1 MSYVIGGDAVVDLIR
16 SRGPKG
22 FEAFD
27 REEASLG
34 IFPTQAGAASAIL
47 NSAANERGAGDRP
60 PSISNRCR
68 RPRASKVRSLALH
81 RLRQAEGG
89 A

>member
-1 MSYVIGGDAVVDLIR
+1 MSRPMSYVIDNDAVVGPIR
-16 SRGPKG
+16 RRGPKG

-47 NSAANERGAGDRP
+47 DSAANERGAG
-60 PSISNRCR
+60 
-68 RPRASKVRSLALH
+68 
-81 RLRQAEGG
+81 
-89 A
+89 

>member
-1 MSYVIGGDAVVDLIR
+1 MSYVIDNDAVVGPIR
-16 SRGPKG
+16 RRGPKG

-47 NSAANERGAGDRP
+47 DSAANERGAG
-60 PSISNRCR
+60 
-68 RPRASKVRSLALH
+68 
-81 RLRQAEGG
+81 
-89 A
+89 